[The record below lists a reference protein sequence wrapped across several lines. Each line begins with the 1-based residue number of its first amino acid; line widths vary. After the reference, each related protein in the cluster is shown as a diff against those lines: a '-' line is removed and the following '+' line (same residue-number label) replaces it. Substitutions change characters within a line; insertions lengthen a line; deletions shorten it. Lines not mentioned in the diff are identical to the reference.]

1 MNLHDAASIAYPFK
15 DRDLD
20 PPAFGWWSKADE
32 DHYQRIRDSLVA
44 EYIAAHA
51 AAIEEWCRD
60 RFIDTTESAADA
72 ALDASKE
79 RGAP

>member
-20 PPAFGWWSKADE
+20 PPACGWWSKADE
-32 DHYQRIRDSLVA
+32 DHYQRIRAELVA
-44 EYIAAHA
+44 EYVAAHESVIDA
-51 AAIEEWCRD
+51 WCRD

-72 ALDASKE
+72 ALDAERE